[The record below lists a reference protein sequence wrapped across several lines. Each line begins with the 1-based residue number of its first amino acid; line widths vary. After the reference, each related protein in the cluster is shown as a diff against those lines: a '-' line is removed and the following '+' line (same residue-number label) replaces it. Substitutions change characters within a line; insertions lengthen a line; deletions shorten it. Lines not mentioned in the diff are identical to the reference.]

1 MTTARPHLALAW
13 ATHDAA
19 VFATRRWHY
28 SRSMPGASIVKVGAW
43 EDGQFIGVVLFSL
56 GATSMIGRPYGLTNQ
71 QICELTRVALAPE
84 HRTPVS
90 RIIAIALRMLR
101 RQSPGLR
108 LVVSYA
114 DTAQGHHG
122 GIYQAGGWIYLG
134 TASEV
139 AIRVRGRLVHRRTLG
154 SRYGVG
160 GQSIPWLRANVDPT
174 AEAVATGDK
183 HRYVMPLDDAMRA
196 QIAPR
201 ALPYPSRAKAAG
213 AASPRPGR
221 FDSDPRAPIPAVA

>member
-1 MTTARPHLALAW
+1 MTLRVDW
-13 ATHDAA
+13 ASHDAA
-19 VFATRRWHY
+19 KFATSRWHY
-28 SRSMPGASIVKVGAW
+28 SRSMPGAKIVKVGAW
-43 EDGQFIGVVLFSL
+43 ENDAFIGVVLFSL
-56 GATSMIGRPYGLTNQ
+56 GATPEIGSLYGLTQ
-71 QICELTRVALAPE
+71 QHVCELTRVALAPG

-90 RIIAIALRMLR
+90 RILAIAIRMLR

-108 LVVSYA
+108 LIVSFA

-134 TASEV
+134 EALTHS
-139 AIRVRGRLVHRRTLG
+139 IRLHGAAVHPRSLG
-154 SRYGVG
+154 SRYGTG

-174 AEAVATGDK
+174 AERITTPAK

-201 ALPYPSRAKAAG
+201 ALPYPKRAKAAG
-213 AASPRPGR
+213 ATVPPSPGR
-221 FDSDPRAPIPAVA
+221 FDTDPRAPIPAAA